1 MTRTVLLVDLPY
13 GLHDAVA
20 SAFDD
25 DDPARLVPASGP
37 MAAITLAHS
46 ERPELLVLGPSL
58 GWEGVLQ
65 VLEELRGDARTREC
79 ATLALMPSAAADFL
93 AATFAAGLDDALLEP
108 HASALVRARVRAL
121 LQARGSRRATHRQES
136 ELARLRG
143 ALEGIT
149 DHLVSVLVDL
159 MDAHEPGANGRS
171 QRMAGLATRIAERFE
186 VPEPLVRDL
195 WLAARLCDLGHLAA
209 PATDSPPPVSPEHDA
224 WSHAPLT
231 AALLVRFPGFE
242 GASEVVYSIGE
253 NWDGTGHPDHFLQG
267 QIPLRSRILRVLHDF
282 FAAIDA
288 GHARGTD
295 ADAVLERMGDRAGTL
310 YDPMV
315 IVELRAV
322 LEGLTGDRL
331 RGDTRLVPV
340 PELEEGMVLAEDLY
354 ADSGVKLLARG
365 TTLGSAALEF
375 IQRRHR
381 AEPILH
387 AAVVRLAA

>member
-1 MTRTVLLVDLPY
+1 MTTVVVLVDLPPAV
-13 GLHDAVA
+13 HDAVA
-20 SAFDD
+20 SAFEDD
-25 DDPARLVPASGP
+25 DAVRLVPTTGVL
-37 MAAITLAHS
+37 AAITLAHS
-46 ERPELLVLGPSL
+46 ERPDLMVLGPSL
-58 GWEGVLQ
+58 GWEGVLH
-65 VLEELRGDARTREC
+65 VLEELRADTARRDC
-79 ATLALMPSAAADFL
+79 VTLALMPAPAADFL
-93 AATFAAGLDDALLEP
+93 AAAFAAGLGDALLEP
-108 HASALVRARVRAL
+108 HAPALVRTRVLAL
-121 LQARGSRRATHRQES
+121 LQGRATRRALHRQES
-136 ELARLRG
+136 ELARLRA

-171 QRMAGLATRIAERFE
+171 QRMASLASRIAERFE
-186 VPEPLVRDL
+186 VPEPMVRDL

-209 PATDSPPPVSPEHDA
+209 PATNAPPLTAAEHDA
-224 WSHAPLT
+224 WAHAPLT

-242 GASEVVYSIGE
+242 GAAEIIHSIGE
-253 NWDGTGHPDHFLQG
+253 NWDGTGHPDRFQQG

-282 FAAIDA
+282 FATIDA
-288 GHARGTD
+288 GQARGMD
-295 ADAVLERMGDRAGTL
+295 ADTVLERMADRAGTL

-315 IVELRAV
+315 MVELRAV

-340 PELEEGMVLAEDLY
+340 PELEAGMVLAEDLC

-365 TTLGSAALEF
+365 TALTPAALEF
-375 IQRRHR
+375 LARRHR